1 MYLLKYTN
9 TTKTLTVLTLPWG
22 EWPSCLQTTDAA
34 LSSQDSSQIVPQVLL
49 MHTSILPMVGLES
62 PVIRTSP
69 SEHRSNH
76 RRFDINTSFLSGSHI
91 DYYLHIGPQQLQRL
105 NSVGV
110 HSHFVGSQE

>member
-1 MYLLKYTN
+1 MYLLKIFSTN
-9 TTKTLTVLTLPWG
+9 TTKTLTALTSPWR

-76 RRFDINTSFLSGSHI
+76 RRLNINTSFLSDSLWIIPSHWT
-91 DYYLHIGPQQLQRL
+91 PATSKAEQCW
-105 NSVGV
+105 SP
-110 HSHFVGSQE
+110 